1 MDGPLPAS
9 RRLDLLALAP
19 LPCRLDGAVALQVG
33 GSLQC
38 AWLVEGL
45 AQLGHRVRVLSVGP
59 VQPSRMEPGDPPPGV
74 EVDWFAVE
82 KLHTATPPPAD
93 AVARRRADFER
104 ALDRAL
110 AERRPDL
117 VLLGNEGHPWY
128 AAEPCRERGLR
139 TVLIA
144 QGVPT
149 AGIPNGIYP
158 PDALATFTGRLAAVD
173 GVVAVSR
180 HLEAVLSGLGLDRVT
195 TIETATDTDAFRPRK
210 PDPELLTA
218 HDIEPG
224 RFVVG
229 SFVHMRPEKR
239 IEDIVRSAELVVRS
253 RPDALYLL
261 AGEGRDREAIERLVA
276 ELGLG
281 ANVRLLGELDHRR
294 VPAYMNLC
302 DAVVLASEREGYSLV
317 CREAQASG
325 CALLA
330 TDIPAGR
337 AATAGGSGLL
347 FALGDV
353 EDLAA
358 KTLELAGD
366 EALRRSICERGRAAV
381 VENGSGDWIEAWSEL
396 LTEAARGEP
405 AWR

>member
-1 MDGPLPAS
+1 MADPL
-9 RRLDLLALAP
+9 DVLALAP
-19 LPCRLDGAVALQVG
+19 LPCRLDGAPALQVG

-45 AQLGHRVRVLSVGP
+45 ARLGHRVRVLSVGP
-59 VQPSRMEPGDPPPGV
+59 VQPSPIEPGDAPPGV

-82 KLHTATPPPAD
+82 KLHASTPPPAE
-93 AVARRRADFER
+93 AVARRRGDFER

-117 VLLGNEGHPWY
+117 VLLGNESHPWY
-128 AAEPCRERGLR
+128 ATEPCSERGLR

-149 AGIPNGIYP
+149 AGIPDGIYP
-158 PDALATFTGRLAAVD
+158 PDVLETFAGRLAAVD
-173 GVVAVSR
+173 GIVAVSG
-180 HLEAVLSGLGLDRVT
+180 HLEAVLRGLGLDRVS
-195 TIETATDTDAFRPRK
+195 TIVTGTDTHAFRPRE
-210 PDPELLTA
+210 PDPGLLA
-218 HDIEPG
+218 LHGIDPG

-239 IEDIVRSAELVVRS
+239 IEDIVRSAELVVRW

-276 ELGLG
+276 ELGL
-281 ANVRLLGELDHRR
+281 AASIQMVGELDHTR
-294 VPAYMNLC
+294 VPAYMDLC
-302 DAVVLASEREGYSLV
+302 DVVVLASEREGYSLV

-330 TDIPAGR
+330 SDIPAGR
-337 AATAGGSGLL
+337 AAAAEGAGLL

-358 KTLELAGD
+358 KTLALADD
-366 EALRRSICERGRAAV
+366 EALRTSICDRGRAAV
-381 VENGSGDWIEAWSEL
+381 AEKGAGDWIEAWSEL
-396 LTEAARGEP
+396 LIEAAREEP
-405 AWR
+405 AWRSTS